1 MCINYAVIVHIHGHT
16 CKSAGMHKALIA
28 LSGRLS
34 IALISSSE
42 TPGCKNGGACTD
54 CACGVNDSFA
64 WSSKHVHGWYG

>member
-42 TPGCKNGGACTD
+42 NPGFKNGGASTD